1 MQRLYSMF
9 PQGGPGIG
17 LVLVRLAV
25 GAVFLLNVTVRFGF
39 STTLFRTFWVILIAL
54 VSISLAIGFLT
65 PFLSAVAGL
74 TAFAH
79 LLLADPS
86 FIDVFAIL
94 NAGALA
100 LLGPGAYSLDARLF
114 GLRVTVVR
122 PRRDGGE
129 KGQR

>member
-1 MQRLYSMF
+1 M
-9 PQGGPGIG
+9 G
-17 LVLVRLAV
+17 LFLIRLAV
-25 GAVFLLNVTVRFGF
+25 GAVFLLNATVRFDF
-39 STTLFRTFWVILIAL
+39 STTLFRTVWVIVIAL

-79 LLLADPS
+79 LLLGEPS

-122 PRRDGGE
+122 PRRDGGDE
-129 KGQR
+129 VRR